1 MVPGQCDSNIEK
13 LYELFLPEPLV
24 RKTGYLRS
32 SLSKMSVMP
41 VVEMIRK
48 KDKVQTLWAPQKM

>member
-13 LYELFLPEPLV
+13 LYELLPEPLV
-24 RKTGYLRS
+24 RKTGYFRS

-48 KDKVQTLWAPQKM
+48 KDEVQTLWAPQKM